1 MALPKPFNRRIYWP
15 YRVSV
20 AKFGLAAIEIQRH
33 ESTSTTEMAA
43 IRERNTLPN
52 TIETL
57 DAKIVSLR
65 KAKSPSLLI
74 FALLSSIAILTGC
87 GEGVRP
93 EQKEPPVSRSS
104 AVNVLAIG
112 DSLLAWHRISR
123 RSIIDKLEENL
134 GAKVTDRSVV
144 AARFNYVLPI
154 SGAMGLNISK
164 QYRPSNWDWVVLNG
178 GGNDLWFGCG
188 CIACD
193 TTIDKLIAPNAD
205 AGKIPRLVAR
215 IRGNGAQV
223 IFVGYLHSPS
233 VFSIIDHCK
242 DENIEFERR
251 LSLLAERDSGFRFLR
266 LSNIVPDGD
275 RSFHWIDMVHPSTK
289 ATSVIGERLAGIIK
303 ESIGNRELKVP
314 RTELR

>member
-1 MALPKPFNRRIYWP
+1 MALPNLFNLQIYSP

-20 AKFGLAAIEIQRH
+20 TKFGLAAIEIQRH
-33 ESTSTTEMAA
+33 ESSSTSEMVA
-43 IRERNTLPN
+43 IREISTPPN

-57 DAKIVSLR
+57 DAKIISPR
-65 KAKSPSLLI
+65 KAKSPSHLI
-74 FALLSSIAILTGC
+74 FALLTSIAILTGC
-87 GEGVRP
+87 GEGGRS

-104 AVNVLAIG
+104 AVKVLAIG
-112 DSLLAWHRISR
+112 DSLLAWHRLSR

-134 GAKVTDRSVV
+134 GAKVTDRSVI

-164 QYRPSNWDWVVLNG
+164 QYRPNNWDWVILNG
-178 GGNDLWFGCG
+178 GGNDLWLGCG

-193 TTIDKLIAPNAD
+193 MTIDKLISPNAD

-215 IRGNGAQV
+215 IRVDGAQV

-233 VFSIIDHCK
+233 VFSIVDHCR

-251 LSLLAERDSGFRFLR
+251 LSLLADKDSGFHFLR

-275 RSFHWIDMVHPSTK
+275 RSFHSIDMIHPSTK
-289 ATSVIGERLAGIIK
+289 ATSIVGERLAGIIK
-303 ESIGNRELKVP
+303 ESIGKRKLEVSP
-314 RTELR
+314 TELR